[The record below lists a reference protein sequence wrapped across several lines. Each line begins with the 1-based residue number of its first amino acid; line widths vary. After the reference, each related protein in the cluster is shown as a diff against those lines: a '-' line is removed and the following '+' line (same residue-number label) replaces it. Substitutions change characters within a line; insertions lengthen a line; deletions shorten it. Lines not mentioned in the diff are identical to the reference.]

1 MHPTQARDIVAC
13 ARGRVLRSVLR
24 PVHVDPHYA
33 PQAQASEVGR
43 RRRHHGWANP
53 RKREEPALGSSP
65 PDVARL
71 AACHRFREGEGVARQ
86 NRKEIEVSVPARIPR
101 EPGFGCPH
109 VVTQLQK
116 SVGNELVSNKLGKRA
131 AKTAVRVE

>member
-1 MHPTQARDIVAC
+1 V
-13 ARGRVLRSVLR
+13 S
-24 PVHVDPHYA
+24 
-33 PQAQASEVGR
+33 
-43 RRRHHGWANP
+43 
-53 RKREEPALGSSP
+53 
-65 PDVARL
+65 
-71 AACHRFREGEGVARQ
+71 RQ
-86 NRKEIEVSVPARIPR
+86 KRKEIEVSVPARIKG